1 MSIIE
6 QMLLNY
12 EINSENDLI
21 NALKEVFQEIA
32 LLGLYNG
39 GFFEKAAFYG
49 GTALRILYNLP
60 RFSEDL
66 DFTLLEKNDK
76 FDIERYFLPV
86 VEEFEALGIKI
97 DISKKEKKDLSSDI
111 VSAFLKND
119 TSIHTLN
126 IQSND
131 LDSILGGIYSG
142 KKLKIKFEVDT
153 NPPLK
158 FQTEAK
164 TLLLP
169 KTFNIISMTLPN
181 LYAGKMHA
189 VLCRKWQRRVK
200 GRDWYDFEWY
210 VKNNTKLNLE
220 HLQERMYESG
230 DLDKNIKLDLALFK
244 ELMYKRIEN
253 LDIKSAINEVSPFV
267 KDKSGFE
274 FWSKDYFRLLVDRVN
289 NCKIK
294 SIKSYKTI

>member
-6 QMLLNY
+6 QMLSNY
-12 EINSENDLI
+12 EMNSENDLI

-76 FDIERYFLPV
+76 FDLEKYFLPV

-97 DISKKEKKDLSSDI
+97 DISKKEKRDSSSDI

-131 LDSILGGIYSG
+131 LDNILGGIYSG

-230 DLDKNIKLDLALFK
+230 DLDRNIKLDLALFK
-244 ELMYKRIEN
+244 DLMYKRIEN
-253 LDIKSAINEVSPFV
+253 LNIKSAINEVSPFI
-267 KDKSGFE
+267 KDKSVFE
-274 FWSKDYFRLLVDRVN
+274 FWSQDYFRLLVDRV
-289 NCKIK
+289 KV
-294 SIKSYKTI
+294 

>member
-1 MSIIE
+1 MTIIE
-6 QMLLNY
+6 QMLDNY
-12 EINSENDLI
+12 EIATEADLI

-32 LLGLYNG
+32 LLGLYQG

-49 GTALRILYNLP
+49 GTALRIIYGLP

-66 DFTLLEKNDK
+66 DFTLLKKNND
-76 FDIERYFLPV
+76 FNLEQYFSSIID
-86 VEEFEALGIKI
+86 EFEALGITI
-97 DISKKEKKDLSSDI
+97 DISQKIKRDFKSEI
-111 VSAFLKND
+111 ASAFLKNG

-126 IQSND
+126 IQAND
-131 LDSILGGIYSG
+131 LGNILDGVHSE

-169 KTFNIISMTLPN
+169 KTFNVITMTLPN

-189 VLCRKWQRRVK
+189 VLCRKWASRVK
-200 GRDWYDFEWY
+200 GRDWYDYEWY
-210 VKNNTKLNLE
+210 VKRNTPLNLN

-230 DLDKNIKLDLALFK
+230 DFDKNKQLTEKLFK
-244 ELMYKRIEN
+244 ELMHKRIDE
-253 LDIKSAINEVSPFV
+253 LDVNGAIKEVSPFI
-267 KDKSGFE
+267 KDKSGFK
-274 FWSKDYFRLLVDRVN
+274 FWSRDYFKLLTDKVLFEKD
-289 NCKIK
+289 K
-294 SIKSYKTI
+294 